1 MEPKRYPRQLSRGAN
16 NAVIALSA
24 TEVGKLFSA
33 DTRSD
38 IGSEAEK
45 MRFANEVNGLVVK
58 FNRLQINETLQADM
72 LVMERLYP
80 LDFRA
85 HEVEMREIWLDV
97 FTDELRELHAA
108 GFVHHDVQRPSN
120 LPGERF
126 DNILLTAQGLR
137 LIDVG
142 ISVLRRQVGE
152 AFFSVY
158 VQRELEELARFGK
171 FFLGR

>member
-16 NAVIALSA
+16 NAVIALSE

-152 AFFSVY
+152 AFFSAY
-158 VQRELEELARFGK
+158 VQRELEELELFGK

>member
-24 TEVGKLFSA
+24 TEVGKLFGQ

-45 MRFANEVNGLVVK
+45 LRYANSVNDLAAK
-58 FNRLQINETLQADM
+58 FLRLDYNAELSADM
-72 LVMERLYP
+72 LVMERIYP
-80 LDFRA
+80 LGFRA

-97 FTDELRELHAA
+97 FTEELFALHAA
-108 GFVHHDVQRPSN
+108 GFVHCHLQRPSN

-142 ISVLRRQVGE
+142 ISVLQRQVGE
-152 AFFSVY
+152 SFFTAY
-158 VQRELEELARFGK
+158 VQREREELELFRE